1 MDAVVIG
8 ALEEICLEGIK
19 GLFYSQRIEG
29 LTLHDLWPKIHSY
42 LSSNHLPLC
51 KNVKKVLWSNLLSIP
66 SLHFECNDG
75 DPKIQSFEDSER
87 MELKILPAEHL
98 LKSFVGVYDH
108 EDVPQQYRRVL
119 NRIAIARTDGVTQ
132 NDLAKELGIENK
144 SIFYTVKKLESRG
157 LIVRQST
164 LIRNKEFGHEGEYK
178 NGSTVNTNMLYLYRY
193 AKHLGSLQRLEITKE
208 DKAFIDG
215 DPEEGVKE
223 DVHIKDYEPA
233 LKAIC
238 DKLEKA
244 NDKVLVVSDI
254 KKELGY
260 CKTSG
265 HRAWRNILHKLK
277 DAGLVEEFYAT
288 VHNKKVICLRLLN
301 KFSPK
306 SYAPSISCGGGHND
320 LATEQQVKP
329 AKRGQIT
336 EQLMELPIERQ
347 IYDMIDAE
355 GSKGLT
361 LNEQACKRLG
371 INSKEYDKRNRA
383 MVSKYGM
390 HLESERLNRGQVN
403 RAWTSRNLKIEVS
416 NTLRGKLEDTVDK
429 KYSNH
434 AKVGQLQLAHTNL
447 DSDHLTSKVDGK
459 GEKFDP
465 VKSLAIGRSDTPL
478 DSRSLYIRQCD
489 GNGISSD
496 AELQMANVKPAEKV
510 VSLETS
516 SSAKPAPQ
524 SRRLYIGYPRLG
536 LNSSNLQREQRII
549 EILQE
554 KKVLIKSELPRLLE
568 SLENLEKKHTMMDKK
583 TLDRSLNKLQ
593 NEGKCKCISVSVPSV
608 TNCLRTCT
616 IVVVLHPSVYNAED
630 LLDRAQERLRSFQR
644 QIRTQVFSRHRSGI
658 SVPVLNDVERIGM
671 TKDQSAIREANR
683 NNGFILGKMVRAKL
697 LHVFLWGYITRLPG
711 WDNAI
716 SGRHGYEPKNPRSA
730 CKLFELDAAYK
741 AMPLEL
747 FLQVVGFSPKSECI
761 IENCRNDLCLSEL
774 PIQKYRC
781 LMDTRATAHLSALI
795 DILKRLK
802 LIRLIDG
809 ELLGVRMGPH
819 VILRHSLE
827 LKPYIEEPARMVLPS
842 TNVDS
847 FDLRFH
853 FRHDFVLE
861 SRKVVDEYWNT
872 LEYCY
877 AASDR
882 KAALHAFPGSAV
894 KEVFFSRSWE
904 SVRVMTADQQA
915 KLFKLVANEDTDKKI
930 SYKKC
935 KEIAENLNLTLEQ
948 VLRYDMRQKHKSKG
962 AESANEQASRPLI
975 QAPPSYKRKR
985 PLKGKPVNNGMENV
999 DEELGK
1005 LKHAKTFIA
1014 DDVTEERTSAL
1025 EDNEMHILIDELDS
1039 QKEAVDDLEQNAG
1052 ENGHSHSTIHNY
1064 ARQKRFSW
1072 TENKDRQLVIEYVR
1086 NRAALGAKF
1095 HGTDWA
1101 SLQSLPASPHTCK
1114 RRMSTLNSN
1123 KKFRKAVKTFCNML
1137 SSRYAKHLENSNN
1150 KPLDDHT
1157 NDSNFEERWD
1167 DFDNEDIKMV
1177 LDGVLRYK
1185 QTAKSEADKG
1195 YGMLMNG
1202 GNGFRTQ
1209 TYITLAVS
1217 NAIELLKIVCLSPKA
1232 RNLLPKTAQDLLA
1245 ETTRLYSEHD
1255 MHTAVN
1261 YLRERNFMV
1270 KGGRISDVFTCNR
1283 SSSPFPLNTGE
1294 RADEIGK
1301 WLDERENDLLDKGVD
1316 LYADVH
1322 CGDVLQL
1329 CLLMCVGEVSMF
1341 PCLPD
1346 EGVGEIGDSKKR
1358 NRDDNDFDKVKKPKL
1373 LDSEIFSRK
1382 EKGFP
1387 GIKVSLSRSMISRV
1401 DAVASF
1407 PAPPAPAPGPDP
1419 GSGSGSNLE
1428 HKSSSVM
1435 TLNGKSIWEDMACYA
1450 KHLTSLEVSPFLFQT
1465 VYSAILKARDQG
1477 LSMEEISNMI
1487 DDVQQGEKIEELIVE
1502 VLEAFGCALK
1512 VNGYDSIYVVD
1523 SKYQSKYFLLATS
1536 HQHLDRMDRAC
1547 YKPILPWVDV
1557 DGTINENVYKG
1568 LVRRLLG
1575 VVMQN
1580 PGIMEE
1586 HIIGQMDV
1594 LNPQESSVLVSVLN
1608 QGKKESM
1615 RHVEHSHLSLVHNR
1629 S

>member
-1 MDAVVIG
+1 
-8 ALEEICLEGIK
+8 
-19 GLFYSQRIEG
+19 
-29 LTLHDLWPKIHSY
+29 
-42 LSSNHLPLC
+42 
-51 KNVKKVLWSNLLSIP
+51 
-66 SLHFECNDG
+66 
-75 DPKIQSFEDSER
+75 
-87 MELKILPAEHL
+87 
-98 LKSFVGVYDH
+98 
-108 EDVPQQYRRVL
+108 
-119 NRIAIARTDGVTQ
+119 
-132 NDLAKELGIENK
+132 
-144 SIFYTVKKLESRG
+144 
-157 LIVRQST
+157 
-164 LIRNKEFGHEGEYK
+164 
-178 NGSTVNTNMLYLYRY
+178 
-193 AKHLGSLQRLEITKE
+193 
-208 DKAFIDG
+208 
-215 DPEEGVKE
+215 
-223 DVHIKDYEPA
+223 
-233 LKAIC
+233 
-238 DKLEKA
+238 
-244 NDKVLVVSDI
+244 
-254 KKELGY
+254 
-260 CKTSG
+260 
-265 HRAWRNILHKLK
+265 
-277 DAGLVEEFYAT
+277 
-288 VHNKKVICLRLLN
+288 
-301 KFSPK
+301 
-306 SYAPSISCGGGHND
+306 
-320 LATEQQVKP
+320 
-329 AKRGQIT
+329 
-336 EQLMELPIERQ
+336 
-347 IYDMIDAE
+347 
-355 GSKGLT
+355 
-361 LNEQACKRLG
+361 
-371 INSKEYDKRNRA
+371 
-383 MVSKYGM
+383 
-390 HLESERLNRGQVN
+390 
-403 RAWTSRNLKIEVS
+403 
-416 NTLRGKLEDTVDK
+416 
-429 KYSNH
+429 
-434 AKVGQLQLAHTNL
+434 
-447 DSDHLTSKVDGK
+447 
-459 GEKFDP
+459 
-465 VKSLAIGRSDTPL
+465 
-478 DSRSLYIRQCD
+478 
-489 GNGISSD
+489 
-496 AELQMANVKPAEKV
+496 
-510 VSLETS
+510 
-516 SSAKPAPQ
+516 
-524 SRRLYIGYPRLG
+524 
-536 LNSSNLQREQRII
+536 
-549 EILQE
+549 
-554 KKVLIKSELPRLLE
+554 
-568 SLENLEKKHTMMDKK
+568 MDKK

-802 LIRLIDG
+802 VTAFSYTMCFPSLISSYKSCISLQLIRLIDG

-861 SRKVVDEYWNT
+861 SRKV
-872 LEYCY
+872 
-877 AASDR
+877 
-882 KAALHAFPGSAV
+882 
-894 KEVFFSRSWE
+894 FFSRSWE

-935 KEIAENLNLTLEQ
+935 KEIAENLNLTLE
-948 VLRYDMRQKHKSKG
+948 
-962 AESANEQASRPLI
+962 
-975 QAPPSYKRKR
+975 
-985 PLKGKPVNNGMENV
+985 
-999 DEELGK
+999 
-1005 LKHAKTFIA
+1005 
-1014 DDVTEERTSAL
+1014 
-1025 EDNEMHILIDELDS
+1025 
-1039 QKEAVDDLEQNAG
+1039 
-1052 ENGHSHSTIHNY
+1052 
-1064 ARQKRFSW
+1064 
-1072 TENKDRQLVIEYVR
+1072 QLVIEYVR

-1261 YLRERNFMV
+1261 YLRERNFMVTGVACFSFVGVSIFPYISFFHRFPLV

-1465 VYSAILKARDQG
+1465 V
-1477 LSMEEISNMI
+1477 
-1487 DDVQQGEKIEELIVE
+1487 
-1502 VLEAFGCALK
+1502 
-1512 VNGYDSIYVVD
+1512 NGYDSIYVVD

-1594 LNPQESSVLVSVLN
+1594 LNPQMYESISNSPPPILV
-1608 QGKKESM
+1608 GFKKPKM
-1615 RHVEHSHLSLVHNR
+1615 VT
-1629 S
+1629 